1 MLEKNHIE
9 IENIIINMLAGEKL
23 SPAEEKILTEWL
35 KDEKHKQQLYE
46 LQRVRDAVYAQKVS
60 EQANGEMAW
69 EIFAQK
75 QKTKRKL
82 RVLGSYATA
91 AIVTI
96 LIGFGFL
103 LALKQESVQELNPSN
118 TTQTSIHSKNIVL
131 TLSDGRE
138 IVLSDSVNDL
148 QEQNGA
154 TIRNKAQQL
163 VYFPTTTNNQEVYN
177 TIKIPRGSEYQ
188 LLLADGTTV
197 WLNSESEI
205 TFPVTFTG
213 EKREVRLKGEA
224 FFDVEKDEEHPFI
237 VQTEQFD
244 IRVTGTQFNVRVYT
258 DEPASATLA
267 EGNIQLVRQE
277 QVTPLVP
284 GQQASLKNGIMEVKN
299 VELKE
304 VIAWRY
310 NTFYFKQQP
319 LENLLNEIA
328 RWYDVEIFYQN
339 PALKKLHFTAGFLRS
354 CSITEVV
361 NTLEM
366 TEKIRL
372 EIKGKTLTVKE
383 YK

>member
-9 IENIIINMLAGEKL
+9 IEDIIINMLAGEKL
-23 SPAEEKILTEWL
+23 SPEEERILTEWL

-60 EQANGEMAW
+60 EQANGETAW
-69 EIFAQK
+69 ETFARNR
-75 QKTKRKL
+75 KTQRRW
-82 RVLGSYATA
+82 RVLGSYAAA

-103 LALKQESVQELNPSN
+103 LALKQESVQEFNPSD
-118 TTQTSIHSKNIVL
+118 TTRTSIHAKNIVL

-163 VYFPTTTNNQEVYN
+163 VYSPTTDNKQVVYN
-177 TIKIPRGSEYQ
+177 TIRIPRGSEYQ
-188 LLLADGTTV
+188 LILADGTIV

-205 TFPVTFTG
+205 TFPVNFPG
-213 EKREVRLKGEA
+213 DKREVKLKGEA
-224 FFDVEKDEEHPFI
+224 FFNVGKDEEHPFI

-244 IRVTGTQFNVRVYT
+244 IRVTGTQFNVRVYAN
-258 DEPASATLA
+258 EPASATLA

-284 GQQASLKNGIMEVKN
+284 GQQASLKKGVVEVRN

-304 VIAWRY
+304 AIAWRY

-319 LENLLNEIA
+319 LEDLLNEIA
-328 RWYDVEIFYQN
+328 RWYDVEVFYQN
-339 PALKKLHFTAGFLRS
+339 PALKKLHFTAGFQRS